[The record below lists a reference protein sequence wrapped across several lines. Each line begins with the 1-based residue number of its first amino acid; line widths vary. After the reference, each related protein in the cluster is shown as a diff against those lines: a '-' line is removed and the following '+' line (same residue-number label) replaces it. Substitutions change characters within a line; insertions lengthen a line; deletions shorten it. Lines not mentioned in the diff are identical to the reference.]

1 MHSTLRR
8 LTPLLLWSV
17 YLAGYPWIVGLVG
30 SYAPLVGLVPVA
42 VSGWMFGAAAGL
54 LAGLLGYFLVQGRL
68 IGLGMSEWRP
78 TAYLTIEH
86 LFPLLAYAGIG
97 LVTGWLNYLQHNL
110 RHARAVSLRARLD
123 PLTGTLTRATFEERL
138 QRELANAEINGG
150 GLALLFVDLDR
161 FKFVNDTYGHDV
173 GDKLLREVGRLLRE
187 NVRTNDLVGRVGGDE
202 FMVAL
207 VGVTDEA
214 AAGQVARGLV
224 RELGAPVLIERREL
238 QVSAS
243 IGISLFPRDGRN
255 SEELLHSA
263 DAAMYEVKERGKNAF
278 HFSTLEVRT
287 RISRRLELER
297 KLRRALAE
305 NELEI
310 VYQPQVRLAD
320 SSIVG
325 FEALLRWRSPEL
337 GTISPGEFIP
347 VAEEAGLIGSIGH
360 WTLRESAMQLMAWQ
374 RSGLMPVRMAVNVS
388 TLQFHQSTFVDT
400 VKGALSDSGIDPALL
415 EIELTENVLVRDHEL
430 AMRTLFRLE
439 RLGVRTA
446 LDDFGTGYSSLA
458 YLQQLPIGTLKIDRS
473 FIQSLTPPP
482 LGIDVANF
490 EAHSR
495 SDAASGT
502 AGGASGST
510 HSRLDPPV
518 SRQLHGA
525 APIVEAIIAMA
536 HKLGKELVA
545 EGIETAYQRDYVRRL
560 KVDVAQGYFYSRP
573 LTPLKAEE
581 LLRRVTKRAIKA
593 ARSTDAAA
601 NSVPLPLEQGALA
614 PLQAAQR
621 SRRDDPNITLDDL
634 LLWD

>member
-1 MHSTLRR
+1 MYAMLRR

-17 YLAGYPWIVGLVG
+17 YLAGYPTIVGLVG
-30 SYAPLVGLVPVA
+30 SYAPLVGLIPVA
-42 VSGWMFGAAAGL
+42 VSGWMAGAAGGL
-54 LAGLLGYFLVQGRL
+54 LAGFLGYLLVQARL
-68 IGLGMSEWRP
+68 IGLGMSWWQP
-78 TAYLTIEH
+78 ADYLTIDH

-97 LVTGWLNYLQHNL
+97 LMTGWLNYLQHNL
-110 RHARAVSLRARLD
+110 RHARAISSRARLD
-123 PLTGTLTRATFEERL
+123 PLTGTLTRAAFEERL
-138 QRELANAEINGG
+138 QGELTDAEANRN

-161 FKFVNDTYGHDV
+161 FKFVNDTFGHNV

-187 NVRTNDLVGRVGGDE
+187 NVRTDDLVGRVGGDE

-207 VGVTDEA
+207 IGVTDEA

-224 RELGAPVLIERREL
+224 RELSAPVLIEQREL

-243 IGISLFPRDGRN
+243 IGISLYPRDGSN

-263 DAAMYEVKERGKNAF
+263 DAAMYQVKERGKNAF

-287 RISRRLELER
+287 RLSRRLELER

-305 NELEI
+305 NEFEI
-310 VYQPQVRLAD
+310 SYQPQVRLAD
-320 SSIVG
+320 SSVVG

-337 GTISPGEFIP
+337 GSISPGEFIP
-347 VAEEAGLIGSIGH
+347 VAEEAGLIGAIGH
-360 WTLRESAMQLMAWQ
+360 WTLRESALQLMAWQ

-415 EIELTENVLVRDHEL
+415 EIELTENVLVRDNEL

-458 YLQQLPIGTLKIDRS
+458 YLQQLPIGSLKIDRS
-473 FIQSLTPPP
+473 FVRSLTPPP
-482 LGIDVANF
+482 LGAIAATF
-490 EAHSR
+490 ETYENSK
-495 SDAASGT
+495 AASG
-502 AGGASGST
+502 ASGGASGAT
-510 HSRLDPPV
+510 HSRLELPLN
-518 SRQLHGA
+518 RHLHGG

-545 EGIETAYQRDYVRRL
+545 EGIETAYQRDYLRRL
-560 KVDVAQGYFYSRP
+560 KVDTAQGYFYSRP
-573 LTPLKAEE
+573 LKPAKAEE
-581 LLRRVTKRAIKA
+581 LLRNATKRAASEVERQA
-593 ARSTDAAA
+593 AEVHMAPPQPQREA
-601 NSVPLPLEQGALA
+601 PG
-614 PLQAAQR
+614 PLQPMPRPQR
-621 SRRDDPNITLDDL
+621 ELVDVSLDDL